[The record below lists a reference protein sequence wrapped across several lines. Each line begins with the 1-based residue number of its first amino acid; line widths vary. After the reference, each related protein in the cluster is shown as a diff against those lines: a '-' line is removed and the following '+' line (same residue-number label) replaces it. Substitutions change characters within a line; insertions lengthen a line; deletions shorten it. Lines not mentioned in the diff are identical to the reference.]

1 MKKLLF
7 SILILLILSGGT
19 LLFAHYMSG
28 AELHCRTTFEKN
40 AATDLIVRG
49 GITVHL
55 FRDHTGVAS
64 MSGKMITSEGVYTIN
79 RETVFTHERVDAQQG
94 VYRIYR
100 TYFRVLSRD
109 TLPARYNNYIDMNT
123 ESRSSD
129 YMIIRKI
136 NQNTLLFSFPASP
149 AMVCVTE

>member
-7 SILILLILSGGT
+7 SFLILLIFSGGT
-19 LLFAHYMSG
+19 LWLVRYMSG

-40 AATDLIVRG
+40 ATTDIVIRG

-55 FRDHTGVAS
+55 FQDHTGVAS
-64 MSGKMITSEGVYTIN
+64 MSGKMNTSEGVYTIN
-79 RETVFTHERVDAQQG
+79 RETVFTHEQVGAQQG
-94 VYRIYR
+94 VYRVNI

-123 ESRSSD
+123 ESQSSD

-136 NQNTLLFSFPASP
+136 NQNTLLFSSPAFP